1 MKKHIHL
8 NSEEKF
14 LIRIIIIVIIGLM
27 MIGYGK
33 FVRNQTI
40 QSAELTGVT
49 DSGYSISF
57 NGEEHYY
64 SFS

>member
-1 MKKHIHL
+1 MRFNK
-8 NSEEKF
+8 EEKF
-14 LIRIIIIVIIGLM
+14 IIRIITVVIIGLM
-27 MIGYGK
+27 VIGYGK

-40 QSAELTGVT
+40 RSAELTGVT
-49 DSGYSISF
+49 ETGYTISF

>member
-1 MKKHIHL
+1 MKFNK
-8 NSEEKF
+8 EERF
-14 LIRIIIIVIIGLM
+14 IALTLVTVIIGLM
-27 MIGYGK
+27 FVAYGNYIK
-33 FVRNQTI
+33 KQTI

-49 DSGYSISF
+49 DSGYTISF

>member
-1 MKKHIHL
+1 MRFNK
-8 NSEEKF
+8 EEKF
-14 LIRIIIIVIIGLM
+14 IIRIIIVVIIGLM
-27 MIGYGK
+27 VIGYGK

-40 QSAELTGVT
+40 RSAELTGVT

-57 NGEEHYY
+57 EGEEHYY

>member
-1 MKKHIHL
+1 MKFNK
-8 NSEEKF
+8 EERF
-14 LIRIIIIVIIGLM
+14 IIRIIIIVIIGLM
-27 MIGYGK
+27 VIGYGK

-49 DSGYSISF
+49 ETGYTISF

-64 SFS
+64 TFS